1 MLSEKLSDIYLKVR
15 TDLQQNNQDKNLTA
29 LYDVLKYALN
39 RKNKRYDLADSV
51 LLMTKNI
58 DNSSSKIW
66 KKEQNFDFKATFEL
80 LIYYYNHKEKFSID
94 TWAQIR
100 GIPIGELANRISI
113 SPLALLNI
121 RQGKSNPRI
130 SKVQEICDALDIS
143 IDELKLPDRNE
154 KYQEQEK
161 EACN

>member
-1 MLSEKLSDIYLKVR
+1 MLDEKLSDVYLKVR
-15 TDLQQNNQDKNLTA
+15 TDLQQNNENRNLVA
-29 LYDVLKYALN
+29 LYDILKYALN
-39 RKNKRYDLADSV
+39 RKNKRYDLADFV

-58 DNSSSKIW
+58 DTSSSKIW
-66 KKEQNFDFKATFEL
+66 EKEQIFDFKPTFDL
-80 LIYYYNHKEKFSID
+80 LIQYHNSKQSFSID

-130 SKVQEICDALDIS
+130 SKVKEICAALDIS
-143 IDELKLPDRNE
+143 IDELKLPDR
-154 KYQEQEK
+154 KSSKDEK
-161 EACN
+161 EV

>member
-1 MLSEKLSDIYLKVR
+1 
-15 TDLQQNNQDKNLTA
+15 
-29 LYDVLKYALN
+29 
-39 RKNKRYDLADSV
+39 
-51 LLMTKNI
+51 MTKNI
-58 DNSSSKIW
+58 DTSSSKIW
-66 KKEQNFDFKATFEL
+66 KKEQNFDFKTTFEL

-154 KYQEQEK
+154 KYQEK
-161 EACN
+161 EA